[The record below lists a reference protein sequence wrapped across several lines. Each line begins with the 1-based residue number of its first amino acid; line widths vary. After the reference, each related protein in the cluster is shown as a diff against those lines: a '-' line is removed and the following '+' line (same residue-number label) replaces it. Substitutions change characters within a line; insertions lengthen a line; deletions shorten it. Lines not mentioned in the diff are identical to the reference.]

1 MNSYDVIIFHFMNT
15 HPPIE
20 HIQSATLSLYIYFGW
35 FMGWEVG
42 RDGVVA
48 GFIGWLGGWMVHGWV
63 GL

>member
-1 MNSYDVIIFHFMNT
+1 
-15 HPPIE
+15 
-20 HIQSATLSLYIYFGW
+20 
-35 FMGWEVG
+35 MGWEVG